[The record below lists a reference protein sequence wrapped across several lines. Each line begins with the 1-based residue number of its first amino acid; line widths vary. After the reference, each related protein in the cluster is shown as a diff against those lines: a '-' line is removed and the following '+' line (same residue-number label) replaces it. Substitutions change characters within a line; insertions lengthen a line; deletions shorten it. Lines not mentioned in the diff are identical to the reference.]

1 MYAPERQQEILRLAR
16 DGGRVDVVS
25 LAEEFQVTAETIRRD
40 LKALDRAGLVQRVHG
55 GAIPAG
61 RLDFEPDLAE
71 RESTAADEKDRIA
84 QAALAELPIDGTVVL
99 DAGTTVA
106 RLAAAIPLEATL
118 TAVTHSLPIAA
129 RLADHPG
136 IQLHLVGGRVRHR
149 TRAAVDAWAL
159 RAYGEIR
166 ADVLF
171 VAANGF
177 SPARGLT
184 TPDLAEAAV
193 KRAAMAAARR
203 VVLLADSS
211 KCGQE
216 HFARFGALSDVDLL
230 ITDSGLSAEDA
241 LAIERDGTEV
251 LRVPGAGAG
260 AGAGGGTGGGTA
272 ASAGNATAAS
282 AGDAMGGT
290 AGNAPGQA
298 AVNGSVAGRGAGR
311 KARA

>member
-40 LKALDRAGLVQRVHG
+40 LKALDRAGLLRRVHG

-84 QAALAELPIDGTVVL
+84 RAARAELPTEGTLIL
-99 DAGTTVA
+99 DAGSTVA
-106 RLAAAIPLEATL
+106 RTAAAIPAESSL
-118 TAVTHSLPIAA
+118 TVVTHSLPIAA

-166 ADVLF
+166 ADVAV

-177 SPARGLT
+177 SPEHGLT

-193 KRAAMAAARR
+193 KRAAVAAARR
-203 VVLLADSS
+203 VVLVADSS
-211 KCGQE
+211 KYGQE
-216 HFARFGALSDVDLL
+216 HFARFAALDDVDVL
-230 ITDSGLSAEDA
+230 ITDSGLSPEDA
-241 LAIERDGTEV
+241 AAIERAGTEV
-251 LRVPGAGAG
+251 V
-260 AGAGGGTGGGTA
+260 
-272 ASAGNATAAS
+272 
-282 AGDAMGGT
+282 
-290 AGNAPGQA
+290 
-298 AVNGSVAGRGAGR
+298 
-311 KARA
+311 RA

>member
-40 LKALDRAGLVQRVHG
+40 LKTLDRAGLVRRVHG

-71 RESTAADEKDRIA
+71 REYTAADEKDRVA
-84 QAALAELPIDGTVVL
+84 QAAVAELPHDGTVIL
-99 DAGTTVA
+99 DAGSTVA
-106 RLAAAIPLEATL
+106 RLAGAVPLEATL
-118 TAVTHSLPIAA
+118 TVVTHSLPIAA

-159 RAYGEIR
+159 RAYSEIR

-171 VAANGF
+171 IAANGF
-177 SPARGLT
+177 SVSYGLT

-193 KRAAMAAARR
+193 KRATMRAARR

-211 KCGQE
+211 KHGQE
-216 HFARFGALSDVDLL
+216 HFARFGDLSDVDLL
-230 ITDSGLSAEDA
+230 ITDRGLSPENAV
-241 LAIERDGTEV
+241 AIERGGTEV
-251 LRVPGAGAG
+251 LCV
-260 AGAGGGTGGGTA
+260 
-272 ASAGNATAAS
+272 
-282 AGDAMGGT
+282 
-290 AGNAPGQA
+290 
-298 AVNGSVAGRGAGR
+298 
-311 KARA
+311 

>member
-25 LAEEFQVTAETIRRD
+25 LAEQFQVTAETIRRD

-71 RESTAADEKDRIA
+71 REGTAADQKDRIA
-84 QAALAELPIDGTVVL
+84 QAALAELPDDGTIVL
-99 DAGTTVA
+99 DAGTTIA
-106 RLAAAIPLEATL
+106 RLAAAIPLEAAL

-177 SPARGLT
+177 SVDRGLT

-193 KRAAMAAARR
+193 KRAAVAAARR

-211 KCGQE
+211 KHGQE
-216 HFARFGALSDVDLL
+216 HFARFGDLTDVDLL
-230 ITDSGLSAEDA
+230 ITDSGLSVEDA
-241 LAIERDGTEV
+241 LTIERKGTEV
-251 LRVPGAGAG
+251 LRVPGTDPARGSTSGGSTSGGFHEAGSHEAG
-260 AGAGGGTGGGTA
+260 STE
-272 ASAGNATAAS
+272 
-282 AGDAMGGT
+282 
-290 AGNAPGQA
+290 
-298 AVNGSVAGRGAGR
+298 GR
-311 KARA
+311 KDRS

>member
-16 DGGRVDVVS
+16 DGGRVDVLS

-40 LKALDRAGLVQRVHG
+40 LKTLDRAGLVRRVHG

-61 RLDFEPDLAE
+61 RLDFEPDVAE
-71 RESTAADEKDRIA
+71 REATAADEKDRIA
-84 QAALAELPIDGTVVL
+84 RLALAELPEDGTVIL

-106 RLAAAIPLEATL
+106 RLAGALPLESTL
-118 TAVTHSLPIAA
+118 TVVTHGLPVAA

-171 VAANGF
+171 LAANGF
-177 SPARGLT
+177 SAEHGLT

-193 KRAAMAAARR
+193 KRAAVSAARR
-203 VVLLADSS
+203 VVLLADSA
-211 KCGQE
+211 KYGQE
-216 HFARFGALSDVDLL
+216 HFARFGDLGDVDVL
-230 ITDSGLSAEDA
+230 ITDSGLSDA
-241 LAIERDGTEV
+241 DAAVIEKGGTEV
-251 LRVPGAGAG
+251 V
-260 AGAGGGTGGGTA
+260 
-272 ASAGNATAAS
+272 
-282 AGDAMGGT
+282 
-290 AGNAPGQA
+290 
-298 AVNGSVAGRGAGR
+298 
-311 KARA
+311 RA

>member
-40 LKALDRAGLVQRVHG
+40 LKTLDRAGLVRRVHG

-71 RESTAADEKDRIA
+71 REYTAADEKDRVA
-84 QAALAELPIDGTVVL
+84 QAAVAELPHDGTVIL
-99 DAGTTVA
+99 DAGSTIA
-106 RLAAAIPLEATL
+106 RLAGAVPLEATL
-118 TAVTHSLPIAA
+118 TVVTHSLPIAA

-159 RAYGEIR
+159 RAYSEIR

-171 VAANGF
+171 IAANGF
-177 SPARGLT
+177 SVSYGLT

-193 KRAAMAAARR
+193 KRATMRAARR

-211 KCGQE
+211 KHGQE
-216 HFARFGALSDVDLL
+216 HFARFGDLSDVDLL
-230 ITDSGLSAEDA
+230 ITDRGLSPDNAS
-241 LAIERDGTEV
+241 AIERGGTEV
-251 LRVPGAGAG
+251 LCV
-260 AGAGGGTGGGTA
+260 
-272 ASAGNATAAS
+272 
-282 AGDAMGGT
+282 
-290 AGNAPGQA
+290 
-298 AVNGSVAGRGAGR
+298 
-311 KARA
+311 

>member
-40 LKALDRAGLVQRVHG
+40 LKALDRAGLLRRVHG

-84 QAALAELPIDGTVVL
+84 RAALAELPTEGTLIL
-99 DAGTTVA
+99 DAGSTVA
-106 RLAAAIPLEATL
+106 RMAAAIPPEASL
-118 TAVTHSLPIAA
+118 TVVTHSLPIAA

-136 IQLHLVGGRVRHR
+136 IQLHIVGGRVRHR

-166 ADVLF
+166 ADVAV

-177 SPARGLT
+177 SVEHGLT

-193 KRAAMAAARR
+193 KRAALTAARR

-211 KCGQE
+211 KYAQE

-230 ITDSGLSAEDA
+230 ITDQGLTPEDA
-241 LAIERDGTEV
+241 GDIERAGTEV
-251 LRVPGAGAG
+251 V
-260 AGAGGGTGGGTA
+260 
-272 ASAGNATAAS
+272 
-282 AGDAMGGT
+282 
-290 AGNAPGQA
+290 
-298 AVNGSVAGRGAGR
+298 
-311 KARA
+311 RA

>member
-40 LKALDRAGLVQRVHG
+40 LKALDRAGLLRRVHG

-84 QAALAELPIDGTVVL
+84 KAALAELPSGGTTIL
-99 DAGTTVA
+99 DAGSTVA
-106 RLAAAIPLEATL
+106 RLAGAIPLDAQL
-118 TAVTHSLPIAA
+118 TVVTHSLPTAA

-166 ADVLF
+166 ADVVF
-171 VAANGF
+171 IAANGF
-177 SPARGLT
+177 SADHGLT

-193 KRAAMAAARR
+193 KRAAIRAARR

-211 KCGQE
+211 KHGQE
-216 HFARFGALSDVDLL
+216 HFARFGNIGDVDLL
-230 ITDSGLSAEDA
+230 ITDSGLSPEDA
-241 LAIERDGTEV
+241 TAIERGGTEV
-251 LRVPGAGAG
+251 V
-260 AGAGGGTGGGTA
+260 
-272 ASAGNATAAS
+272 
-282 AGDAMGGT
+282 
-290 AGNAPGQA
+290 
-298 AVNGSVAGRGAGR
+298 
-311 KARA
+311 RA

>member
-40 LKALDRAGLVQRVHG
+40 LKALDRAGLLRRVHG

-71 RESTAADEKDRIA
+71 RETTAADEKDRIA
-84 QAALAELPIDGTVVL
+84 KAALAEVPAEGTMIL
-99 DAGTTVA
+99 DAGSTVA
-106 RLAAAIPLEATL
+106 RLASALPPEAAL
-118 TAVTHSLPIAA
+118 TVVTHSLPIAA

-159 RAYGEIR
+159 RAYSEIR
-166 ADVLF
+166 ADVVLL
-171 VAANGF
+171 AANGF
-177 SPARGLT
+177 SAEHGLT

-193 KRAAMAAARR
+193 KRAAVASARR

-211 KCGQE
+211 KHGQE
-216 HFARFGALSDVDLL
+216 HFARFGGLGDVDLL
-230 ITDSGLSAEDA
+230 ITDSGLSPEDA
-241 LAIERDGTEV
+241 TAIERDGTEV
-251 LRVPGAGAG
+251 V
-260 AGAGGGTGGGTA
+260 
-272 ASAGNATAAS
+272 
-282 AGDAMGGT
+282 
-290 AGNAPGQA
+290 
-298 AVNGSVAGRGAGR
+298 
-311 KARA
+311 RA

>member
-25 LAEEFQVTAETIRRD
+25 LAEEFEVTAETIRRD
-40 LKALDRAGLVQRVHG
+40 LKALDRAGLIRRVHG

-84 QAALAELPIDGTVVL
+84 KAALAELPTEGTMIL
-99 DAGTTVA
+99 DAGSTVA
-106 RLAAAIPLEATL
+106 RMAAALPPETSL
-118 TAVTHSLPIAA
+118 TVVTHSLPIAA

-166 ADVLF
+166 ADVLL

-177 SPARGLT
+177 SVEHGLT

-193 KRAAMAAARR
+193 KRAAVAAARR

-211 KCGQE
+211 KHGQE

-230 ITDSGLSAEDA
+230 ITDSGMSPEDA
-241 LAIERDGTEV
+241 TAIERAGTEV
-251 LRVPGAGAG
+251 V
-260 AGAGGGTGGGTA
+260 
-272 ASAGNATAAS
+272 
-282 AGDAMGGT
+282 
-290 AGNAPGQA
+290 
-298 AVNGSVAGRGAGR
+298 
-311 KARA
+311 RA

>member
-40 LKALDRAGLVQRVHG
+40 LKALDRAGLLRRVHG

-61 RLDFEPDLAE
+61 RLDFEPDLTE
-71 RESTAADEKDRIA
+71 RESTAADEKDRIVK
-84 QAALAELPIDGTVVL
+84 AALAELPTEGTLIL

-106 RLAAAIPLEATL
+106 RLAAALPLEAEL
-118 TAVTHSLPIAA
+118 TVVTHSLPIAA

-136 IQLHLVGGRVRHR
+136 LQLHLVGGRVRHR

-171 VAANGF
+171 VAANGY
-177 SPARGLT
+177 SAEHGLT

-193 KRAAMAAARR
+193 KRAAIAAARR
-203 VVLLADSS
+203 VVLLADST
-211 KCGQE
+211 KHGQE
-216 HFARFGALSDVDLL
+216 HFARFGGLGDVDLL
-230 ITDSGLSAEDA
+230 ITDSGLSPEDA
-241 LAIERDGTEV
+241 AVIERGGTEV
-251 LRVPGAGAG
+251 V
-260 AGAGGGTGGGTA
+260 
-272 ASAGNATAAS
+272 
-282 AGDAMGGT
+282 
-290 AGNAPGQA
+290 
-298 AVNGSVAGRGAGR
+298 
-311 KARA
+311 RA

>member
-16 DGGRVDVVS
+16 DGGRVDVLS

-40 LKALDRAGLVQRVHG
+40 LKALDRAGLVRRVHG

-71 RESTAADEKDRIA
+71 RETTAADEKDRIA
-84 QAALAELPIDGTVVL
+84 KAALAELPAEGTMIL

-106 RLAAAIPLEATL
+106 RLAAALPLEADL
-118 TAVTHSLPIAA
+118 TVVTHSLPVAA

-136 IQLHLVGGRVRHR
+136 LQLHLIGGRVRHR

-177 SPARGLT
+177 SAAHGLT

-193 KRAAMAAARR
+193 KRAAIAAARR
-203 VVLLADSS
+203 VVLLADSA
-211 KCGQE
+211 KHGQE
-216 HFARFGALSDVDLL
+216 HFARFGGLSDVDLL
-230 ITDSGLSAEDA
+230 ITDSGLSPEDTA
-241 LAIERDGTEV
+241 VIERGGTEV
-251 LRVPGAGAG
+251 V
-260 AGAGGGTGGGTA
+260 
-272 ASAGNATAAS
+272 
-282 AGDAMGGT
+282 
-290 AGNAPGQA
+290 
-298 AVNGSVAGRGAGR
+298 
-311 KARA
+311 RA

>member
-40 LKALDRAGLVQRVHG
+40 LKALDRAGLLRRVHG

-84 QAALAELPIDGTVVL
+84 KAALAELPADGTLIL
-99 DAGTTVA
+99 DAGSTVA
-106 RLAAAIPLEATL
+106 LLAAAIPRESSL
-118 TAVTHSLPIAA
+118 TVVTHSLPIAA

-166 ADVLF
+166 ADVVL

-177 SPARGLT
+177 SAEHGLT

-193 KRAAMAAARR
+193 KRAAVAAARR

-211 KCGQE
+211 KFGQE
-216 HFARFGALSDVDLL
+216 HFARFGSLDDVDLL
-230 ITDSGLSAEDA
+230 ITDSGLTPEDA
-241 LAIERDGTEV
+241 TAIERAGTEV
-251 LRVPGAGAG
+251 V
-260 AGAGGGTGGGTA
+260 
-272 ASAGNATAAS
+272 
-282 AGDAMGGT
+282 
-290 AGNAPGQA
+290 
-298 AVNGSVAGRGAGR
+298 
-311 KARA
+311 RA

>member
-40 LKALDRAGLVQRVHG
+40 LKALDRAGLLRRVHG

-61 RLDFEPDLAE
+61 RLDFEPGLAE

-84 QAALAELPIDGTVVL
+84 KAALAELPVEGTLIL
-99 DAGTTVA
+99 DAGSTVA
-106 RLAAAIPLEATL
+106 RMAAAIPPESSL
-118 TAVTHSLPIAA
+118 TVVTHSLPIAA

-149 TRAAVDAWAL
+149 THAAVDAWAL

-166 ADVLF
+166 ADVAVL
-171 VAANGF
+171 AANGF
-177 SPARGLT
+177 SVEHGLT

-193 KRAAMAAARR
+193 KRAALTAARR

-211 KCGQE
+211 KYAQE

-230 ITDSGLSAEDA
+230 ITDNGLTPEDA
-241 LAIERDGTEV
+241 GDLERAGTEV
-251 LRVPGAGAG
+251 V
-260 AGAGGGTGGGTA
+260 
-272 ASAGNATAAS
+272 
-282 AGDAMGGT
+282 
-290 AGNAPGQA
+290 
-298 AVNGSVAGRGAGR
+298 
-311 KARA
+311 RA